1 MVTARFVYHCLLNSV
16 ARLIQGH
23 LKIKMRTFIVGIGGI
38 TNGGKT
44 TLASKLRKALP
55 NSMLLCQDT
64 FFKPASEVKVGQD
77 GFQQYD
83 VITALDMEAM
93 MNSVYVWM
101 ENIPIVHPVQAF
113 PDLSVNKVNILIV
126 EGFLLY
132 NYRPLN
138 DVFNLRYYLS
148 IPYEECKRRR
158 CLRIYDPPDP
168 PGNFDGHVWPMYLKN
183 RKEMEEKVSDI
194 IYLDGTKPPEV
205 LFAQVHEEILRQV
218 QKLQDADKMTPSKQD
233 IEKLK
238 ILADK

>member
-1 MVTARFVYHCLLNSV
+1 MVTARFVYHCFLNSV

-23 LKIKMRTFIVGIGGI
+23 LKIKMRTFIIGIGGI

-44 TLASKLRKALP
+44 TLARKLKKAVP

-64 FFKPASEVKVGQD
+64 FFKPASEVEVGQD

-93 MNSVYVWM
+93 MNSVYAWM
-101 ENIPIVHPVQAF
+101 ENIPDVHPEQAF

-194 IYLDGTKPPEV
+194 IYLDGTKPPED
-205 LFAQVHEEILRQV
+205 LFTQVHEEILRQV

-238 ILADK
+238 ILVDK